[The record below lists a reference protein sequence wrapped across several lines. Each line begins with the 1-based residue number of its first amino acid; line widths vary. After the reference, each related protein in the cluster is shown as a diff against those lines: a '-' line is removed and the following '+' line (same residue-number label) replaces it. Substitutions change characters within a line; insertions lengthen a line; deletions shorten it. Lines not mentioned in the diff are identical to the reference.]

1 MRATVPFALVAAG
14 VLLTP
19 AFAPAAAVEAQP
31 ETSIAVDSRATA
43 VRYLFMVRNVH
54 LAGEIYTGRFTVIAK
69 SGHRVVGAY
78 GKFYSEARCL
88 VGRVDDGWL
97 RGKFPGFT
105 YGGEWIPEMKFAARW
120 RGYGSAQHM
129 KGWTPVSADDMR
141 AMSGGGVDGTV
152 VESICSSV

>member
-1 MRATVPFALVAAG
+1 MRATVPTLVAAG
-14 VLLTP
+14 VLLVP
-19 AFAPAAAVEAQP
+19 AFAPAAAFESQT
-31 ETSIAVDSRATA
+31 ETSVAQVSRASGL
-43 VRYLFMVRNVH
+43 RYLYMVRNVDF
-54 LAGEIYTGRFTVIAK
+54 GGQIYTGRFTVIAK
-69 SGHRVVGAY
+69 SGHRVAGAY

-120 RGYGSAQHM
+120 KGRGGSQHL

-141 AMSGGGVDGTV
+141 TLSGGGVDATI
-152 VESICSSV
+152 VESICSEV